1 VCKCFV
7 ICRQIFVDA
16 VRQDYTLVSPVHQ
29 VFSAR
34 YPLVEDL
41 SVFARWSNAH
51 GSYAVEVQ
59 LRSLDGDVLW
69 RQAMEAP
76 FEARDP
82 LQVWIVPLFH
92 LPVAIPEP
100 GKYEVV
106 LLASGQEVASDTLLA
121 HRVRSPVAGDQ

>member
-1 VCKCFV
+1 VL
-7 ICRQIFVDA
+7 CRQILVDT
-16 VRQDYTLVSPVHQ
+16 VRHDYALVSPVHQ

-69 RQAMEAP
+69 RRAMDAP

-82 LQVWIVPLFH
+82 LQVWVVPLPH
-92 LPVAIPEP
+92 LPVAIPGP

-106 LLASGQEVASDTLLA
+106 LLVGGQEVAGDTLLA
-121 HRVRSPVAGDQ
+121 HRVRSDSPAE